1 MRITSINT
9 QISIDNNHVV
19 SKIIKNKCKL
29 NLGLNVYIGEE
40 DFDRHI
46 SLNIDD
52 TEVNG
57 FDIWLDIDIYQAELL
72 GKKIL
77 ELVENRKQ
85 FLNK

>member
-19 SKIIKNKCKL
+19 SKIIKNKCNL

-40 DFDRHI
+40 DLDRHI